1 LRVRPLISLGFTLL
15 EVTTAV
21 LVIAILAVIA
31 VPVYSN
37 LQAKAQRLKC
47 GENVKSVGLAIS
59 AYLAEHQKWPQIAT
73 ESSRSAAG
81 GTDSPEAVQW
91 IATLHPYGI
100 QEANWRCPTIE
111 SQIRGSGNKN
121 ALKAKRID
129 YAPTSFG
136 SDPDA
141 PRKWPKHPWL
151 VERGAPH
158 GTGPWILLSDGSL
171 VTFEDIFAK

>member
-1 LRVRPLISLGFTLL
+1 LSIRPIKCRGFTLL
-15 EVTTAV
+15 EVITAI
-21 LVIAILAVIA
+21 LVMAILAVLA
-31 VPVYSN
+31 APVYSN
-37 LQAKAQRLKC
+37 FQAKAQRLKC
-47 GENVKSVGLAIS
+47 GENVKSIGLGIS
-59 AYLAEHQKWPQIAT
+59 AYLADYQKWPQMAVET
-73 ESSRSAAG
+73 RRPEASQADSA
-81 GTDSPEAVQW
+81 EAVQW
-91 IATLHPYGI
+91 VNLLNPYGI
-100 QEANWRCPTIE
+100 PEANWHCPTIE

-121 ALKAKRID
+121 ALKTKRID

-171 VTFEDIFAK
+171 VTFEDMFAK

>member
-1 LRVRPLISLGFTLL
+1 MRVRPVNALAFTLL
-15 EVTTAV
+15 EVTTTV
-21 LVIAILAVIA
+21 LVIAILALISA
-31 VPVYSN
+31 PVYSN
-37 LQAKAQRLKC
+37 FQGKAQRLKC
-47 GENVKSVGLAIS
+47 GENVKSIGLGIS
-59 AYLAEHQKWPQIAT
+59 AYLADYQKWPQIAVET
-73 ESSRSAAG
+73 RR
-81 GTDSPEAVQW
+81 PEASQADSAEAAQW
-91 IATLHPYGI
+91 INLLNPYGI
-100 QEANWRCPTIE
+100 PEANWHCPTIE